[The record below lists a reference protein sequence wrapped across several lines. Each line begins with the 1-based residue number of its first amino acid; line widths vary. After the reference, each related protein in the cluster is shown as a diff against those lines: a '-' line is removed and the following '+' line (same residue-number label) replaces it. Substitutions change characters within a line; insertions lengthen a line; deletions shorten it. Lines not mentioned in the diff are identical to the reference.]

1 MKICVSESTYN
12 SFKSDFDRTCQG
24 DEFILL
30 DSKGEIASGEGKPD
44 IAFISYELM
53 FKSLRSKEFFNK
65 YLKLIQGCNFVQGS
79 WAGVETNEAQILIEN
94 SKSFCHGGGIHAIPI
109 ATYVFA
115 QMLRSVKSI
124 DEHIDLQKNKNWEQ
138 MTSVGELTN
147 MTIGIAGFGGI
158 GQEVARIAKAFRM
171 EVFATKRTP
180 VSSDNL
186 DRLFRPAELN
196 EMVTHCD
203 FIVNC
208 LPASDE
214 TYKVFSEEQFNLMKE
229 SAMFINV
236 GRGESVDEISL
247 ASALKSNSIK
257 CAALDTTDPE
267 PLDAN
272 SPLWTLDNCF
282 ITPHDSAWGPRAPQ
296 RAVDLFIENYKR
308 FKSGEKL
315 INEV

>member
-1 MKICVSESTYN
+1 MKICISKSTYD
-12 SFKSDFDRTCQG
+12 SFKSDFDRTCKG
-24 DEFILL
+24 DDFILL
-30 DSKGEIASGEGKPD
+30 DSEGEIASGEGKPD
-44 IAFISYELM
+44 VAFISYELM
-53 FKSLRSKEFFNK
+53 FKSLRSEEFFRK
-65 YLKLIQGCNFVQGS
+65 YLELIKGCSFVQGS
-79 WAGVETNEAQILIEN
+79 WAGIETKEAQKLIQN
-94 SKSFCHGGGIHAIPI
+94 SKTFCHGGGIHAIPI

-115 QMLRSVKSI
+115 QMLRSIKSI
-124 DEHIDLQKNKNWEQ
+124 DEHIDLQKNKNWKQ
-138 MTSVGELTN
+138 ITTVGELTD
-147 MTIGIAGFGGI
+147 MTIGITGFGGI

-186 DRLFRPAELN
+186 DRLFRPGELN
-196 EMVTHCD
+196 EMISHCD
-203 FIVNC
+203 FVVNC

-214 TYKVFSEEQFNLMKE
+214 THKVFSEEQFNLMKE

-267 PLDAN
+267 PLDEN
-272 SPLWTLDNCF
+272 SPLWTLENCY

-308 FKSGEKL
+308 FKSGDKL